1 MEIKSTCQ
9 ELVYEKK
16 SNKRNNSFISNL
28 KCYIYNIRYTYKAR
42 VRKTGKRVTN

>member
-16 SNKRNNSFISNL
+16 NNKRNNSFINNL
-28 KCYIYNIRYTYKAR
+28 KRYIYNIHYTYKAR
-42 VRKTGKRVTN
+42 GRKTGKRVTN